1 MSTSNYRYKLFETEN
16 QVKFW
21 PGFFKCWIAYS
32 PDKSL
37 PSGDVLGKPVRY
49 PMDSDL
55 DSVRFE

>member
-1 MSTSNYRYKLFETEN
+1 MFETEN

-32 PDKSL
+32 PDESL